1 MVRMVRISDEII
13 APIVKKTVSEVLPL
27 TPLTLQIVAIQKDIE
42 YIKLATTNIQSK
54 LECDYV
60 TKTVFDPIKKLVFG
74 LVALILVSVVTGGL
88 ILVLK

>member
-1 MVRMVRISDEII
+1 MVRISDEII

-60 TKTVFDPIKKLVFG
+60 TKTEFDPIKKLVFG